1 MPRSTID
8 ANRRASRAG
17 SRRRWPSYRRSKL
30 ESSTFSLIESAL
42 RRVLMEKSKN
52 VIDPAASA
60 EAALSHTLPQQAED
74 FTASEFDTF
83 DQAHQHPHVGQHRRT
98 RETRFVEH
106 HAVQPQFDGQRR
118 FRAARLAGRRRWF
131 EIRRREIRRRGGRRE
146 RLALAAGV
154 AAFLRPS
161 SVRRAV
167 VRGAPLV
174 GALPAAVLSATERTT
189 QVPPAC
195 VAGMREKANPAVL
208 AVNNALLKSGMGL
221 QNRIQRRLILPD
233 NRLGAIVLMPIHL
246 EREKLLDG
254 DDKKAR
260 LSVIIPIELDTPS
273 SYPIDAKASRSR
285 ARFFLR

>member
-1 MPRSTID
+1 MPHNRLATPHARS
-8 ANRRASRAG
+8 G
-17 SRRRWPSYRRSKL
+17 
-30 ESSTFSLIESAL
+30 
-42 RRVLMEKSKN
+42 
-52 VIDPAASA
+52 
-60 EAALSHTLPQQAED
+60 PQRN
-74 FTASEFDTF
+74 TADV
-83 DQAHQHPHVGQHRRT
+83 QPLVPMGHPHVGQHRRT
-98 RETRFVEH
+98 RETRSSSTTPSSRSSMVSG
-106 HAVQPQFDGQRR
+106 DSC
-118 FRAARLAGRRRWF
+118 AARLAGRRRWF

-167 VRGAPLV
+167 VRRAPLV

-208 AVNNALLKSGMGL
+208 AVNNALPKSGMGL

-285 ARFFLR
+285 ARFFCASDKNLQERSAPTIQAASLAQAIRPAETTQTRRALYLEITT